1 MPSPRIAAFLA
12 GLSEDEKRELL
23 CELQSGALP
32 PAAATDSQAT
42 ASTSVCAGIDL
53 FWLLDQ
59 LPSVV
64 SYWDSDQRCRYANA
78 AYERWLGV
86 SRPRMANISLR
97 ELLGP
102 IYELN
107 QPYIEAVLRGEPQ
120 QFERAIPDPNGGPS
134 RHSLA
139 HYIPHIEGGVVKG
152 FVALVNEVTELH
164 RLREELRERAAEMTS
179 LVELLPVGVST
190 LDAAGHVLSMNK
202 ALEAILGRSLP
213 AVQRGDG
220 QARTYVYRDGRQVK
234 PEEFPCRVALST
246 QRLVGPTE
254 IGVCRDDGAM
264 TWVSVSAVPLVSRH
278 IACITVTRD
287 ITPERSLAHALERS
301 NHRFAMILAAMP
313 VPLALNDEH
322 GNITYLNPA
331 FTAQFG
337 YTRQDIPN
345 LEAWWPRAYP
355 DVEYRQR
362 VESDWAARI
371 ERAGREGRP
380 FEPLELEV
388 TTKEGGTRIV
398 IVSAAALTGNFKGE
412 HLVVLSDITEKARAE
427 GFLRSVLNSAMDAIV
442 TIDEQ
447 QRIVTFNTGA
457 EQMFRCPA
465 DAAIGES
472 LDRFI
477 PKAVRQQHA
486 AFVRAFGA
494 QGSPARAMAN
504 STARS
509 PIGRR
514 RSVHGCRADGTLF
527 PVEASI
533 SQVAI
538 GERRYFTAICR
549 DTTDLQ
555 RAESAREQ
563 LEAQL
568 RQLQKL
574 EAIGSFAGGIA
585 HDFNNI
591 LTAIMALSESVL
603 ADHAENEALKDD
615 LTAIIQAGK
624 RGAEL
629 ARQLLSLSRPASAEF
644 RPVALDS
651 IVREVTKLLRS
662 AMPRNIEIEE
672 RCASDLPP
680 VLADAGQVHQVL
692 LNLCGNSAHA
702 MRQRPGRL
710 SISLDSWRGAANPGQ
725 PERTYVR
732 MSVADTGHGIPKDV
746 LPRIFEPFFTTKKG
760 GEGSGLGLAVARA
773 IVEAHAGF
781 VSVASEP
788 GVQTMFSVFWPAI
801 AAPSLPPAAQPGAK
815 PRAVH
820 IVFVDDDAVVCRAA
834 ERSLQSQGYVVSTF
848 TDPQAA
854 CAAFAAAPTEFD
866 VVVTDLM
873 MPGMTGLEVAKELQA
888 VNQDLPII
896 LCTGNPGVLTSE
908 TLLAAGIRE
917 LVLKPLGGRS
927 LLDAVERARVATT
940 APQSS

>member
-1 MPSPRIAAFLA
+1 VPSPRITALLA
-12 GLSEDEKRELL
+12 GLTEDEKRELL
-23 CELQSGALP
+23 CELQKDASL
-32 PAAATDSQAT
+32 PAAGSDSQVD
-42 ASTSVCAGIDL
+42 ASTSARAEINL
-53 FWLLDQ
+53 PWLLDQ
-59 LPSVV
+59 LPSMVA
-64 SYWDSDQRCRYANA
+64 YWGLDQRCRYANA
-78 AYERWLGV
+78 AYKRWLGV
-86 SRPRMANISLR
+86 HHAKMPNITLG

-102 IYELN
+102 IYDLN
-107 QPYIEAVLRGEPQ
+107 RPYIDGALRGEPQ
-120 QFERAIPDPNGGPS
+120 QFERTLPDPGGGPS

-139 HYIPHIEGGVVKG
+139 HYIPHIEGGVVQG
-152 FVALVNEVTELH
+152 FVALVTDVSELH
-164 RLREELRERAAEMTS
+164 RLREELRERVVEITS
-179 LVELLPVGVST
+179 LVDLLPVGVST
-190 LDAAGHVLSMNK
+190 LDAAGNVLSMNK
-202 ALEAILGRSLP
+202 ALEAIRGRSLP

-220 QARTYVYRDGRQVK
+220 CARTFVFPDGRQVA
-234 PEEFPCRVALST
+234 PEELPCSVALST
-246 QRLVGPTE
+246 QRPAGPTE
-254 IGVCRDDGAM
+254 IGFRRDDGSM
-264 TWVSVSAVPLVSRH
+264 TWVSVSAVPLVSRR
-278 IACITVTRD
+278 IACIAVTRD
-287 ITPERSLAHALERS
+287 ITQERSLGRALERS
-301 NHRFAMILAAMP
+301 NHRFATILDAMP
-313 VPLALNDEH
+313 VPLALNDER

-337 YTRQDIPN
+337 YTQQDIPS
-345 LEAWWPRAYP
+345 LGGWWPRAYP
-355 DVEYRQR
+355 NVAYRQR
-362 VESDWAARI
+362 VESDWAARL

-380 FEPLELEV
+380 FEPLELEL
-388 TTKEGGTRIV
+388 TTKDGGTRIV
-398 IVSAAALTGNFKGE
+398 IASAAALTGSFEGE

-457 EQMFRCPA
+457 EQMFRSPA
-465 DAAIGES
+465 EAAIGGL

-477 PKAVRQQHA
+477 PEAVRQQHA
-486 AFVRAFGA
+486 SYVRAFGA
-494 QGSPARAMAN
+494 QASPARAMAAA
-504 STARS
+504 TTRS
-509 PIGRR
+509 PMGRR
-514 RSVHGCRADGTLF
+514 RSVSGCRADGTLF
-527 PVEASI
+527 PLEASI

-555 RAESAREQ
+555 RAESARLQ

-603 ADHAENEALKDD
+603 AEHAESEPLKED
-615 LTAIIQAGK
+615 LLAIIQAGK

-644 RPVALDS
+644 RPIVLDS
-651 IVREVTKLLRS
+651 VVREVTKLLR
-662 AMPRNIEIEE
+662 AAIPRNIEIEE

-710 SISLDSWRGAANPGQ
+710 SISLDSWRGAAIPGQ

-746 LPRIFEPFFTTKKG
+746 LPRIFDPFFTTKKG

-781 VSVASEP
+781 VTVSSEP
-788 GVQTMFSVFWPAI
+788 EVETKFSVFWPTL
-801 AAPSLPPAAQPGAK
+801 AAPSRALATQPGTK
-815 PRAVH
+815 PRAAH
-820 IVFVDDDAVVCRAA
+820 IVVVDDDAVVCRAA

-848 TDPQAA
+848 TDPHTA
-854 CAAFAAAPTEFD
+854 CAAVTAAPTEFD
-866 VVVTDLM
+866 VVVTDLS
-873 MPGMTGLEVAKELQA
+873 MPGMTGLQLAKELQA

-896 LCTGNPGVLTSE
+896 LCTGNPGLLTTE

-917 LVLKPLGGRS
+917 LVLKPIGGRD
-927 LLDAVERARVATT
+927 LLDAVERARAATT
-940 APQSS
+940 APQSA